1 MSIAVT
7 YKTKE
12 HKIYVKVQNGREA
25 WRQYIAY

>member
-12 HKIYVKVQNGREA
+12 HKIKVNKVRRAQWYMA
-25 WRQYIAY
+25 YIAY